1 VKQREIAGQ
10 WVSEIGL
17 GCMNLSHA
25 YGHPLTEPEAEKVLS
40 EALSLGITHFDC
52 AALYGF
58 GRNEVLL
65 GKLLKAHRDKIFL
78 VSKCGM
84 TGVDGK
90 RVIDG
95 RPNTL
100 RATLEQALISLQ
112 TDVIDLY
119 YLHRWDKSVPIED
132 SIGELSRMVSEGKIK
147 AIGLCEVSANT
158 LRKAHSVHPIAA
170 LQTEYSL
177 WTRNAEISVLETCR
191 ELGTAF
197 VAFSPLARGFL
208 SGQVKDKDE
217 LVDGD
222 IRKGMPRFQPEH
234 LQKNLALL
242 AELRL
247 ISEAQQCTMAQVS
260 LAWLLHQGP
269 HIHLIP
275 GTTQI
280 SHLRDNLGASDIRLT
295 STQLAKLRQV
305 FHPKH
310 ISGPRYP
317 SATQLEIDT
326 EEF

>member
-1 VKQREIAGQ
+1 MKQREIAGQ
-10 WVSEIGL
+10 NVAEIGL

-25 YGHPLTEPEAEKVLS
+25 YGHPLS
-40 EALSLGITHFDC
+40 EADAAKVIDAALDAGVRHFDS
-52 AALYGF
+52 AALYGL
-58 GRNEVLL
+58 GSNEILL
-65 GKLLKAHRDKIFL
+65 GKLLKPHRKNIFL
-78 VSKCGM
+78 ASKCGM

-95 RPNTL
+95 RPKTL
-100 RATLEQALISLQ
+100 RSTLEQSLQNLQ
-112 TDVIDLY
+112 TDVLDLY

-132 SIGELSRMVSEGKIK
+132 SVGELSRLVDEGKIK
-147 AIGLCEVSANT
+147 AIGLSEVSSQT
-158 LRKAHSVHPIAA
+158 LQKAHAVHPIAA
-170 LQTEYSL
+170 VQTEYSL
-177 WTRNAEISVLETCR
+177 WTRNPEIAVLEMCR
-191 ELGTAF
+191 KLGSAF
-197 VAFSPLARGFL
+197 VAFSPLARGYL
-208 SGQVKDKDE
+208 SGQVTDKNA

-242 AELRL
+242 AELKL

-280 SHLRDNLGASDIRLT
+280 SHLRDNVGASDIRLT